1 MAKKSAFADQFG
13 TTELPMI
20 HKKEVRKKPKMEKMK
35 AMYCTEGTG
44 PQDVMYGMM
53 GEMMKKKKPKKP
65 SKKKMAY

>member
-44 PQDVMYGMM
+44 PQGVMYGMM
-53 GEMMKKKKPKKP
+53 WEMMKKEKPKKP